1 MSATVIG
8 DDELGAPFAQLFSP
22 FKPGAKEATG
32 TEITPAHLASQDPE
46 NDDHSLW
53 HKSYN
58 RFWADHGYVCADT
71 KHPPMQRFEKKALV
85 KLALLAFGW
94 PLALNHFYEGNVGNG
109 LGALL
114 LTFLAFISVVGILVW
129 IFPYTSALFKAFRE
143 FEGSEE

>member
-1 MSATVIG
+1 MGS
-8 DDELGAPFAQLFSP
+8 
-22 FKPGAKEATG
+22 
-32 TEITPAHLASQDPE
+32 EITHTPPASKDPE
-46 NDDHSLW
+46 NNDHSLC
-53 HKSYN
+53 HESYIG
-58 RFWADHGYVCADT
+58 FWADHDYLCADT